1 MRTFATYIEY
11 LLMTRHYCYVPGR
24 GAYMLAEEPA
34 SVTMAIG
41 AKAGEATITA
51 PRRTVRFS
59 SLHYHDDGLL
69 ANLLMEAEG
78 MTYDE
83 ACRYIER
90 QAPLLSDQFLQDAA
104 LHTDIDNFGFDDLSL
119 NTWAA
124 IEQRKALEA
133 APVAAPA
140 AIASA
145 AASKSH
151 DTIAIPKYWIRRAA
165 AIALVIVCFFAN
177 FLGLNDRISHNQLA
191 SVLNVSM
198 FQQSVLVHQ
207 TWDAED
213 EEVADEDLL
222 LSQTEIEDTQND
234 ILASA
239 EEDFAALDLERNEM
253 TAPAPEEP
261 VATAPAVAKV
271 LPKTPE
277 TALAQSPNGR
287 LYYIIV
293 ASCSTRAD
301 AERALANLTKD
312 GYSNIGI
319 LERDE
324 RFRLYIEY
332 FPVKTD
338 AESFLHDL
346 RLVER
351 FHNAWL
357 LPVRGASLLS
367 LNIKNTYNDNHVS
380 MELSHLNQRTERD
393 QG

>member
-253 TAPAPEEP
+253 TEPAPEEP